1 MAGNVKINI
10 HIFGLVGVNCDF
22 CKMLTVNNIYFEFG
36 GRYLYK
42 NATWQINPGEKIGLV
57 GLNGTGKSTL
67 LRIINGE
74 YQLESGEISKIK
86 NLSIGFLNQDLLS
99 FSSSDSI
106 LHVAMQAFAE
116 TLKLEEEINLLLEKM
131 EHDHSE
137 EILHELHDKQVL
149 FEAADGY
156 NLRPKA
162 ESLLEGLGFS
172 TEDLNRPLDQFSGGW
187 RMRVMLAQMMLRS
200 PDLLLL
206 DEPTNHLD
214 LPSIKWIEQYLKDY
228 KGTVVIVSHDR
239 YFLDNVVTKI
249 AEVSSQKITV
259 YNGNYTFYL
268 AEKEGREDLQ
278 RAQFKNQQK
287 FIKEQEKLIDRF
299 RAKASKATM
308 AQSRIK
314 KLDKLE
320 KIEDVESGT
329 PDINIRFQIDKQP
342 GKLISHLHIKDKS
355 YGPLNIL
362 KNTESKIL
370 RGDKI
375 ALIGANGRGKS
386 TLLRMIFGS
395 EPYDGTKE
403 MTHNV
408 ITSFYAQHQLEALD
422 LNNDLLTEL
431 MHSAPD
437 KKEVELR
444 TVLGAFLFSGDEVF
458 KKIRVLSG
466 GEKSRVALAK
476 TMLSKANFL
485 ILDEPTNHLDMQSV
499 GILIQVLKEYEGTF
513 IIVSH
518 DRYFLSEV
526 ANKIWWLEDHQVK
539 EYPGPYDEYEYS
551 LEQKKNLEKAEQR
564 NLQIKEKQDKEKQK
578 KEAKNPGNKPGN
590 DEQSKLKKKLTTR
603 FQQIEDDLKKLNVE
617 KEQLEKKLAD
627 PVVYTDPSVFQSTL
641 DAFNLSSNKLK
652 DKTKEWEEVFEQ
664 LSSFAD

>member
-1 MAGNVKINI
+1 
-10 HIFGLVGVNCDF
+10 VNYDF

-74 YQLESGEISKIK
+74 YQLETGEISKIK

-99 FSSSDSI
+99 YSSSDSI
-106 LHVAMQAFAE
+106 LDVAMTAFAD
-116 TLKLEEEINLLLEKM
+116 TLKLEEEINTLLEKL

-137 EILHELHDKQVL
+137 EILHDLHDKQVL
-149 FEAADGY
+149 FDAADGY
-156 NLRPKA
+156 NLRPRA
-162 ESLLEGLGFS
+162 EALLEGLGFS
-172 TEDLNRPLDQFSGGW
+172 TEELKKPLDQFSGGW
-187 RMRVMLAQMMLRS
+187 RMRVMLAKMMLQS

-228 KGTVVIVSHDR
+228 RGTVVIVSHDR

-249 AEVSSQKITV
+249 AEVAQQKITV
-259 YNGNYTFYL
+259 YSGNYSFYL
-268 AEKEGREDLQ
+268 VEKSGREDLQ

-287 FIKEQEKLIDRF
+287 LIKEQEKLIDRF
-299 RAKASKATM
+299 RAKASKASM

-314 KLDKLE
+314 ALERME

-329 PDINIRFQIDKQP
+329 PDINLRFVIDKQP
-342 GKLISHLHIKDKS
+342 GKLISHLHIREKS
-355 YGPLNIL
+355 YGNLNIL
-362 KNTESKIL
+362 KNTEARIM

-386 TLLRMIFGS
+386 TLLRMINGT
-395 EPYDGTKE
+395 EPYQGTNE

-408 ITSFYAQHQLEALD
+408 ATSFYAQHQLEALD
-422 LNNDLLTEL
+422 LKNDLLEEL
-431 MHSAPD
+431 AHFAPD

-499 GILIQVLKEYEGTF
+499 GILIQVLKEYEGSF

-518 DRYFLSEV
+518 DRYFLEHV
-526 ANKIWWLEDHQVK
+526 ANKIWWIEDHQVK
-539 EYPGPYDEYEYS
+539 EYPGPYEEYEYS
-551 LEQKKNLEKAEQR
+551 QEQKKSLQKTEQR
-564 NLQIKEKQDKEKQK
+564 NQQIKDKQK
-578 KEAKNPGNKPGN
+578 KEKEK
-590 DEQSKLKKKLTTR
+590 EQKKDDPEKSVSEEQRKQKKKLTSR
-603 FQQIEDDLKKLNVE
+603 FQQLEEDLKSLNSEKDKL
-617 KEQLEKKLAD
+617 EQKLSD
-627 PVVYTDPSVFQSTL
+627 PAVYGDPAQFQSTL
-641 DAFNLSSNKLK
+641 AAFNQSNDKLK
-652 DKTKEWEEVFEQ
+652 EKTKEWETVFEQ
-664 LSSFAD
+664 LSAL

>member
-1 MAGNVKINI
+1 
-10 HIFGLVGVNCDF
+10 
-22 CKMLTVNNIYFEFG
+22 MLTVNNIYFEFG

-74 YQLESGEISKIK
+74 YQMESGEISKIK
-86 NLSIGFLNQDLLS
+86 NLTIGFLNQDLLS

-106 LHVAMQAFAE
+106 LHVAMQAFADA
-116 TLKLEEEINLLLEKM
+116 LKLEEEINRLLEKM

-137 EILHELHDKQVL
+137 DILHDLHDKQVL
-149 FEAADGY
+149 YEAADGY
-156 NLRPKA
+156 NLRSRA
-162 ESLLEGLGFS
+162 EALLEGLGFA

-249 AEVSSQKITV
+249 AEVANQKITI

-268 AEKEGREDLQ
+268 EEKEGKEDLQ
-278 RAQFKNQQK
+278 RSQFKNQQK
-287 FIKEQEKLIDRF
+287 YIKEQEKLIDRF

-329 PDINIRFQIDKQP
+329 PDINIRFQIDRQP

-355 YGPLNIL
+355 YGQLNIL

-386 TLLRMIFGS
+386 TLLRMIHGS
-395 EPYDGTKE
+395 EPFEGKSE

-408 ITSFYAQHQLEALD
+408 VTSFYAQHQLEALHM
-422 LNNDLLTEL
+422 NNDMLTEL
-431 MHSAPD
+431 AHSAPD

-444 TVLGAFLFSGDEVF
+444 TVLGAFLFTGDDVF

-551 LEQKKNLEKAEQR
+551 QEHKKNKAKAEQR
-564 NLQIKEKQDKEKQK
+564 NTQIKEKQEKEKQK
-578 KEAKNPGNKPGN
+578 KEAKEEKSKVIS
-590 DEQSKLKKKLTTR
+590 DDQRKLKKKLTTR
-603 FQQIEDDLKKLNVE
+603 FQQLEDDLKKLNEE
-617 KEQLEKKLAD
+617 KEHLEKKLAD
-627 PVVYTDPSVFQSTL
+627 PGVYTDPANFQTTLEAFNQST
-641 DAFNLSSNKLK
+641 SKLK
-652 DKTKEWEEVFEQ
+652 DKTKEWEDVFEQ
-664 LSSFAD
+664 LSDFGD

>member
-1 MAGNVKINI
+1 
-10 HIFGLVGVNCDF
+10 
-22 CKMLTVNNIYFEFG
+22 MLTVNNIFFEFG

-74 YQLESGEISKIK
+74 YQLEAGEIAKIK

-99 FSSSDSI
+99 YSSSESI
-106 LHVAMQAFAE
+106 LDVAMTAFAD
-116 TLKLEEEINLLLEKM
+116 TLKVEKEINLLLEKM

-149 FEAADGY
+149 FDAADGY
-156 NLRPKA
+156 NLRPRS
-162 ESLLEGLGFS
+162 ESLLEGLGFT
-172 TEDLNRPLDQFSGGW
+172 TEDLKKPLDQFSGGW
-187 RMRVMLAQMMLRS
+187 RMRVMLAKMMLQN

-228 KGTVVIVSHDR
+228 RGTVVIVSHDR

-249 AEVSSQKITV
+249 AEVAQQKITV
-259 YNGNYTFYL
+259 YSGNYTFYL
-268 AEKEGREDLQ
+268 GEKSGREDLQ

-287 FIKEQEKLIDRF
+287 YIKEQEKLIDRF

-314 KLDKLE
+314 ALDRME

-329 PDINIRFQIDKQP
+329 PDINLRFVIDKQP
-342 GKLISHLHIKDKS
+342 GKLISHLHIRDKS
-355 YGPLNIL
+355 YGNLNIL
-362 KNTESKIL
+362 KNTESRIM

-386 TLLRMIFGS
+386 TLLRMINGT
-395 EPYDGTKE
+395 EPYQGKDE

-408 ITSFYAQHQLEALD
+408 NVSFYAQHQLEALN
-422 LNNDLLTEL
+422 LNYDLLEEL
-431 MHSAPD
+431 AHFAPD

-444 TVLGAFLFSGDEVF
+444 TVLGAFLFSGDDVF

-499 GILIQVLKEYEGTF
+499 GILIQVLKEYEGSF

-526 ANKIWWLEDHQVK
+526 ANKIWWIEDHQVK

-551 LEQKKNLEKAEQR
+551 LEQKMIQQKSEQKNQL
-564 NLQIKEKQDKEKQK
+564 LKEKQEKEKQK
-578 KEAKNPGNKPGN
+578 QKKEEKGNPAD
-590 DEQSKLKKKLTTR
+590 DEQRKVKKKLTTR
-603 FQQIEDDLKKLNVE
+603 FQQIEDDLKKLNGE
-617 KEQLEKKLAD
+617 KDLLEKKLAD
-627 PVVYTDPSVFQSTL
+627 PAIYGDATIFQTTL
-641 DAFNLSSNKLK
+641 AAFNQSNDKLK
-652 DKTKEWEEVFEQ
+652 NKTKEWEEIFEQ
-664 LSSFAD
+664 LSAFGD